1 MDVLVVDVGGSHIK
15 LLASGATEPRR
26 FESSADLTPA
36 KMIER
41 VRELTADWSYDLV
54 SIGYPGEVAGDGPA
68 AEPGSLGPGWVGFDF
83 ERALGKPV
91 RLVND
96 AVMQAL
102 GGYDGGRMLFI
113 GLGTGLG
120 SALVIEHVVVPLEL
134 GRLPYLDGRTMVEHV
149 GRAALEEHGERAWQE
164 AVRDITE
171 RLRLAFSADYVL
183 LGGGNAQLVKPLPRD
198 ARRGG
203 NEDAFS
209 GGFRLWEETI
219 EPHDRE
225 PARVW
230 RVLR

>member
-1 MDVLVVDVGGSHIK
+1 MDVLVVDVGGTQVK
-15 LLASGATEPRR
+15 MLANGAAEPRG
-26 FESSADLTPA
+26 FDSTVDLTPA

-54 SIGYPGEVAGDGPA
+54 SMGYPGEVAGDGPV
-68 AEPGSLGPGWVGFDF
+68 AEPRSLGPGWVGFDF
-83 ERALGKPV
+83 EEALGKPV

-96 AVMQAL
+96 AVMQAV

-120 SALVIEHVVVPLEL
+120 SALVIERVVVPLEL
-134 GRLPYLDGRTMVEHV
+134 GRLPYLDGTMVEHL
-149 GRAALEEHGERAWQE
+149 GRAALEAHGERAWQA
-164 AVRDITE
+164 AVRDITR
-171 RLRLAFSADYVL
+171 RLRSAFSADYVL
-183 LGGGNAQLVKPLPRD
+183 LGGGNAKLVAPLPPH

-203 NEDAFS
+203 NEDAFK
-209 GGFRLWEETI
+209 GGFRLWEEMI
-219 EPHDRE
+219 EPHDRK